1 MKNKYLIITGAGGF
15 VGSYFSAELF
25 KAGFNLILVDQ
36 NRKSLFSLKKSFSK
50 EVKPNHLYFS
60 YDLSKEKN
68 VKKFFQI
75 IKKKK
80 IQVYGLIN
88 LAAIDAKPK
97 RKNNKYIDSKQ
108 LVKELEAG
116 LVSSYLMI
124 KYFGEEMFKKGLG
137 RIINIGSD
145 LSVISPDQSIYSSS
159 YRNYIKPASYSIVK
173 FGTVG
178 LTKYFSTLFAKRGV
192 TCNMLSPGAIRHKQ
206 SKKLLKEL
214 ISKTPMKRLAKR
226 KDLIS
231 TLLYLLDENS
241 HFVSGQNIIID
252 GGRTLI

>member
-1 MKNKYLIITGAGGF
+1 MNNKYLIITGAGGF
-15 VGSYFSAELF
+15 VGSYFSIKLF
-25 KAGFNLILVDQ
+25 KAGFNLILIDQ
-36 NRKSLFSLKKSFSK
+36 NRKLLSSLKKSFSK
-50 EVKPNHLYFS
+50 EDKPNNLYFS
-60 YDLSKEKN
+60 YDLSKENN
-68 VKKFFQI
+68 VKKIFQKL
-75 IKKKK
+75 KKKK

-97 RKNNKYIDSKQ
+97 MKNNKYIDANQ
-108 LVKELEAG
+108 LTKELEAG

-124 KYFGEEMFKKGLG
+124 KYFGEEMFKNGLG

-159 YRNYIKPASYSIVK
+159 YGNYIKPASYSIVK

-192 TCNMLSPGAIRHKQ
+192 TCNMLSPGAIKHKQ
-206 SKKLLKEL
+206 NRKLLRKL
-214 ISKTPMKRLAKR
+214 ISKTPMKRLANR

-241 HFVSGQNIIID
+241 NFVTGQNIIID